1 VAYALGIDLGTT
13 FTAAATSDGGGV
25 EPLALG
31 ASTAAMPSVAFLEDD
46 GSLIVGEQA
55 ASAAL
60 TAPGRS
66 GSEFK
71 RRMGDATPLLLGGV
85 PYGAEALTGRLIES
99 VLATATVDKVAATDV
114 VVLTHPANWGTYKLE
129 LLGEAAR
136 LAGLAG
142 PRFVPEPVA
151 AASHVAASDPLAE
164 GAYLLIYDFGG
175 GTFDAAVVRA
185 VGESFELVGTPEGM
199 DRFGGI
205 DIDVAVMRHVLRHVD
220 GEPTDEELA
229 GIRLEAIAGK
239 EALSSSPSTQIGEV
253 RLVRDE
259 FEAMIRPRLEDT
271 LDVLRRTV
279 AGAGLEYGDL
289 SRVVLVGGSSR
300 IPLVADMVRTET
312 GRTVVLEAEPKLA
325 IARGAAQIG
334 ARSLKPAATPDMTMP
349 WADLRAA
356 LDEAKGDS

>member
-1 VAYALGIDLGTT
+1 MAYALGIDLGTT
-13 FTAAATSDGGGV
+13 FTAAATSSGADV
-25 EPLALG
+25 ESLDLAG
-31 ASTAAMPSVAFLEDD
+31 SKAAMPSVAFLEED
-46 GSLIVGEQA
+46 GSLVVGERA
-55 ASAAL
+55 AVAAL

-71 RRMGDATPLLLGGV
+71 RRMGDATPLLLSGV
-85 PYGAEALTGRLIES
+85 PYGAEALTGRLIQA
-99 VLATATVDKVAATDV
+99 VLATATVSRVAAPDV

-151 AASHVAASDPLAE
+151 AASHVAASDPMAD
-164 GAYLLIYDFGG
+164 GSYLLIYDFGG
-175 GTFDAAVVRA
+175 GTFDAAVVRSSGDA
-185 VGESFELVGTPEGM
+185 FELVGTPEGM

-205 DIDVAVMRHVLRHVD
+205 DIDIAVMRHVLGHVES
-220 GEPTDEELA
+220 EPSDEELA
-229 GIRLEAIAGK
+229 ALRIDAIAGK
-239 EALSSSPSTQIGEV
+239 EVLSESPSTQIGDV

-279 AGAGLEYGDL
+279 AGAGIGYADL

-334 ARSLKPAATPDMTMP
+334 ARSLQLASPDMTMP

-356 LDEAKGDS
+356 LDEAKGED